1 MRCPRWSG
9 SSRGRAQ
16 SISPVCTGKG
26 SATSSGSTSGPE
38 GISSTRSAE
47 MEQAIRAY
55 IRNQEGGSEVRSTQ
69 PLEMTAFRRSESLGP
84 RQRPHLPPWAVPVLS
99 PRLCRGILTPAGPEC
114 KKGHTNPQARLRTYG
129 PAGPSELVKG
139 QHTQQYASVDAA
151 EHADAQRERE
161 GPHRVSSIR
170 CRCHRVYRSLA
181 TGSRMVAVPDR
192 PSSRSQ

>member
-1 MRCPRWSG
+1 MFTKGRQHSRCEARTLSLGRYTARTVCVDGDLSRMRHG
-9 SSRGRAQ
+9 SSADASLGGAVMEHCEPDLLSKHSAGRRRIYDQGRAGLFA
-16 SISPVCTGKG
+16 SVRAPCPARIIHEGR
-26 SATSSGSTSGPE
+26 SS
-38 GISSTRSAE
+38 
-47 MEQAIRAY
+47 
-55 IRNQEGGSEVRSTQ
+55 
-69 PLEMTAFRRSESLGP
+69 
-84 RQRPHLPPWAVPVLS
+84 
-99 PRLCRGILTPAGPEC
+99 PAGPEC
-114 KKGHTNPQARLRTYG
+114 KKGHTNPQARLGTYG

-139 QHTQQYASVDAA
+139 QHTQQYASVDAD